1 MKHLAKIMLLAAAPA
16 ALVTGAAPAS
26 AGTSAYVGEVS
37 LTGYN
42 FCPRGTLET
51 AGQLLPIASNTALFS
66 LLGTI
71 YGGDGRTTF
80 ALPDLRGRRAIGDGS
95 RPGGMTVRIGERGG
109 RESIVLTQANLPVH
123 SHSAELRGE
132 NAVLA
137 NSRNPH
143 GGALALAGQNI
154 YSNSNAPQASVKLAT
169 GSVFV
174 NNAGGNTSFGN
185 NDPFLGMRYCIAT
198 VGIYPSRS

>member
-16 ALVTGAAPAS
+16 ALLTGAAPAS

-42 FCPRGTLET
+42 FCPRGTMET
-51 AGQLLPIASNTALFS
+51 AGQLLPIDSNTALFS
-66 LLGTI
+66 LIGTF

-80 ALPDLRGRRAIGDGS
+80 ALPDLRGRRAIGDGT
-95 RPGGMTVRIGERGG
+95 RPGGTPVRIGERGG
-109 RESIVLTQANLPVH
+109 RESIVLNQLNLPVH
-123 SHSAELRGE
+123 SHAAELRGE
-132 NAVLA
+132 NSVLA
-137 NSRNPH
+137 NSKNPN
-143 GGALALAGQNI
+143 GGTKALTATNV
-154 YSNSNAPQASVKLAT
+154 YSNSNGPQTNVKLAA

-174 NNAGGNTSFGN
+174 NNAGGNTSFAN
-185 NDPFLGMRYCIAT
+185 NDPYLGMRYCIAT